1 MDFTSTEGVGA
12 GTYAERLFRT
22 MDLLEYRRVVSAE
35 DFEAVER
42 LRYRAYALKKV
53 LPIGAKNL
61 LDDMDFDRNAMVFA
75 IYLHGDIAATIRL
88 HRVTSEEPT
97 SPSRVLF
104 PEAVDDLLG
113 RGLKLI
119 DSARFAVA
127 PELAGEYPELP
138 LLTVRLSPM
147 AAIHFD
153 ADRVLQPVRPAHAA
167 FYRRYCFAQTLVPPK
182 VVEAYGFELMLLV
195 SGTREIREKAMRRMP
210 AFRSTASERRL
221 MFAASRETGMPP
233 LTILPTARIASRIAE
248 VRGPDQAA
256 ARSMTSPPSCGEEP
270 VSQ

>member
-1 MDFTSTEGVGA
+1 MVISSTEGSGA

-22 MDLLEYRRVVSAE
+22 MDAVEYRRVVTSE

-53 LPIGAKNL
+53 LPIGASRL

-75 IYLHGDIAATIRL
+75 LHLHGDLAATIRL
-88 HRVTSEEPT
+88 HRVTPETPT

-104 PEAVDDLLG
+104 PEAVDGFLNE
-113 RGLKLI
+113 GLTLI

-127 PELAGEYPELP
+127 PELAGEFPELP

-153 ADRVLQPVRPAHAA
+153 ADRVLQPVRPPHAA
-167 FYRRYCFAQTLVPPK
+167 FYRRYCFAQTVVAPK
-182 VVEAYGFELMLLV
+182 VVEAYGFELMLLA
-195 SGTREIREKAMRRMP
+195 SRTREIHEKTMRRMP

-221 MFAASRETGMPP
+221 MFAEPRETGMPP
-233 LTILPTARIASRIAE
+233 LTILPTARIAARIA
-248 VRGPDQAA
+248 PD
-256 ARSMTSPPSCGEEP
+256 
-270 VSQ
+270 